1 MLMTKKDFVNYLSE
15 NYDMTKAEAKNIIDT
30 FTDGV
35 ACALSGGHDINLTGF
50 GKFSV
55 VDIEARERR
64 NPQTGEVMMVEAHKV
79 PKFKFASNVK
89 ADLR

>member
-1 MLMTKKDFVNYLSE
+1 MVMTKKDFVNYLSE
-15 NYDMTKAEAKNIIDT
+15 NYDLTKTEAKDIIDT

-55 VDIEARERR
+55 VDVEARERR
-64 NPQTGEVMMVEAHKV
+64 NPQTGEMITVDAHKV

-89 ADLR
+89 NDLR

>member
-1 MLMTKKDFVNYLSE
+1 MLMTKKDFVNYLAE
-15 NYDMTKAEAKNIIDT
+15 NYNMTKVEAKNIIDT

-55 VDIEARERR
+55 VDVEARECR
-64 NPQTGEVMMVEAHKV
+64 NPQTGEMMMVEAHKV

-89 ADLR
+89 NDLR

>member
-1 MLMTKKDFVNYLSE
+1 MTKKDFVDYVAGNYELTKKDAKDMIDIVTNSILSA
-15 NYDMTKAEAKNIIDT
+15 MAE
-30 FTDGV
+30 GE
-35 ACALSGGHDINLTGF
+35 DINLVGF

-55 VDIEARERR
+55 VNVEERERR
-64 NPQTGEVMMVEAHKV
+64 NPLTGETFVVEAHRV